1 VPTLPPFIDAR
12 WLRAHRA
19 AVVVADVRWRLVGP
33 SGRGEFEAG
42 HIPGSVFV
50 DLDEQLSSI
59 TVAEEGRHPLP
70 SPEAFARV
78 MGQTGIGDGDAVVAV
93 DDAGGIFA
101 ARLAWMLRV
110 IGRDAAVLDGGLAA
124 WGGDLESGP
133 GVPRPSASFAPVPWP
148 AGALATIDD
157 ACDRERLV
165 IDVRARERYRGDE
178 EPIDARP
185 GHIPGAVNAPFA
197 ESLGGDGRLRQPT
210 ELRAAFADAGI
221 TDAARAIVYC
231 GSGVNACHQL
241 LVMEHAGLGR
251 GQLFPGSWSA
261 YSHRP
266 ALPAALGDAPG

>member
-1 VPTLPPFIDAR
+1 MLPPFVDAR
-12 WLRAHRA
+12 WLHAHRHE
-19 AVVVADVRWRLVGP
+19 VVVADVRWRLVGP

-50 DLDEQLSSI
+50 DLDTQLSSI
-59 TVAEEGRHPLP
+59 TVPEEGRHPLP
-70 SPEAFARV
+70 TSGEFARV
-78 MGQTGIGDGDAVVAV
+78 MGQMGIGDGDRVVAV

-110 IGRDAAVLDGGLAA
+110 IGRDAAVLDGGLAS
-124 WGGDLESGP
+124 WGADLETGAGS
-133 GVPRPSASFAPVPWP
+133 PRPPASFTPVPWP
-148 AGALATIDD
+148 AAALAGIDE
-157 ACDRERLV
+157 ACNRDRLV

-197 ESLGGDGRLRQPT
+197 DSVGDDGRLRPPA
-210 ELRAAFADAGI
+210 ELRAAFADVGI
-221 TDAARAIVYC
+221 TDAAGAIAYC

-251 GQLFPGSWSA
+251 GRLFPGSWSA
-261 YSHRP
+261 YSHRA
-266 ALPAALGDAPG
+266 ALPAALGDSPG